1 MNICIKR
8 FNIIGLTYVSPVY
21 AVSKSPKVNIVLKNQ
36 KSLDMWGMNETDGS
50 RIICSISNIYLHDK
64 LVHPYLVD
72 PICTFLLIFI
82 CLDFLFL
89 IILFNSLD
97 LYSLGF
103 V

>member
-1 MNICIKR
+1 M
-8 FNIIGLTYVSPVY
+8 S
-21 AVSKSPKVNIVLKNQ
+21 
-36 KSLDMWGMNETDGS
+36 GMNETDGS
-50 RIICSISNIYLHDK
+50 RIICSISNIYLYNK